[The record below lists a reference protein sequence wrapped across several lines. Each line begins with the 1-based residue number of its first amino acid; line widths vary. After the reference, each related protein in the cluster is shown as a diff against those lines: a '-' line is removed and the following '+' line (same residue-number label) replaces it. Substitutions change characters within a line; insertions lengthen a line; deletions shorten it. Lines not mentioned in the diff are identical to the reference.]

1 MKTISYKPLWKTLID
16 RDIKNRTELLEIAK
30 IGRGTLAKL
39 SKNQEVSMT
48 VLVKLCNALNCE
60 LSDIAEITEITES
73 D

>member
-16 RDIKNRTELLEIAK
+16 RDVKNRTELLEIAK

-48 VLVKLCNALNCE
+48 VLLKLCNALNCE
-60 LSDIAEITEITES
+60 LSGIVEITES
-73 D
+73 FE

>member
-60 LSDIAEITEITES
+60 LSDIAEITEN

>member
-48 VLVKLCNALNCE
+48 VLIKLCNALNCE
-60 LSDIAEITEITES
+60 LSDIAEITENN
-73 D
+73 

>member
-1 MKTISYKPLWKTLID
+1 MKTVSYKPLWKTLID
-16 RDIKNRTELLEIAK
+16 RNIKNRTDLLEIAK

-39 SKNQEVSMT
+39 SNNQEVSMT

-60 LSDIAEITEITES
+60 LSDIVEITEN

>member
-60 LSDIAEITEITES
+60 LSDIAEITEI

>member
-16 RDIKNRTELLEIAK
+16 RDVKNRTELLEIAK

-48 VLVKLCNALNCE
+48 VLLKLCNALNCE
-60 LSDIAEITEITES
+60 LSGIVEITEN

>member
-16 RDIKNRTELLEIAK
+16 RDVKNRTELLEIAK

-48 VLVKLCNALNCE
+48 VLLKLCNALNCE
-60 LSDIAEITEITES
+60 LSDIVEITEN

>member
-16 RDIKNRTELLEIAK
+16 RDVKNRTELLEIAK

-48 VLVKLCNALNCE
+48 VLLKLCNALNCE
-60 LSDIAEITEITES
+60 LSGIVEITES

>member
-60 LSDIAEITEITES
+60 LSDIAEIMEN

>member
-16 RDIKNRTELLEIAK
+16 RDVKNRTELLEIAK

-48 VLVKLCNALNCE
+48 VLLKLCNALNCE
-60 LSDIAEITEITES
+60 LSDIVEITES

>member
-1 MKTISYKPLWKTLID
+1 MKPISYKPLWKTLID

-60 LSDIAEITEITES
+60 LSDIAEITES

>member
-60 LSDIAEITEITES
+60 LSDIAEITET

>member
-16 RDIKNRTELLEIAK
+16 RDVKNRTELLEKAK

-39 SKNQEVSMT
+39 SKNQEVIMT
-48 VLVKLCNALNCE
+48 VLLKLCNALNCE
-60 LSDIAEITEITES
+60 LSGIVEITES

>member
-16 RDIKNRTELLEIAK
+16 RDDKNRTELLEIAK

-60 LSDIAEITEITES
+60 LSDIAEITES

>member
-48 VLVKLCNALNCE
+48 VLLKLCNALNCE
-60 LSDIAEITEITES
+60 LSDIAEITES

>member
-60 LSDIAEITEITES
+60 ISDIAEITES

>member
-16 RDIKNRTELLEIAK
+16 RNIKNRTDLLEIAK

-48 VLVKLCNALNCE
+48 VLIKICNALNCD
-60 LSDIAEITEITES
+60 LSDIVEITEN

>member
-16 RDIKNRTELLEIAK
+16 RNIKNRTDLLDIAK

-60 LSDIAEITEITES
+60 LSDIAEITEKNKS
-73 D
+73 H

>member
-16 RDIKNRTELLEIAK
+16 RDTKNRTELLEIAK

-60 LSDIAEITEITES
+60 LSDIAEITET

>member
-1 MKTISYKPLWKTLID
+1 MKTNSYKPLWKTLID

-60 LSDIAEITEITES
+60 LSDIAEITES

>member
-60 LSDIAEITEITES
+60 LSDIAEITES

>member
-16 RDIKNRTELLEIAK
+16 RNIKNRTDLLDIAK

-60 LSDIAEITEITES
+60 LSDIAEITEKN
-73 D
+73 

>member
-16 RDIKNRTELLEIAK
+16 RNIKNRTDLLEIAK

-60 LSDIAEITEITES
+60 LSDIAEITES

>member
-60 LSDIAEITEITES
+60 LSDIAEITESFE
-73 D
+73 

>member
-16 RDIKNRTELLEIAK
+16 RDVKNRTELLEIAK

-60 LSDIAEITEITES
+60 LSDIAEITEN

>member
-48 VLVKLCNALNCE
+48 VLVKICNALNCD
-60 LSDIAEITEITES
+60 LSDIAEITEN

>member
-60 LSDIAEITEITES
+60 LSGIAEIMEN